1 MKNKILIFIVFLFIQ
16 LFVINKI
23 IFFSFFVLSPLIFIL
38 LLYSYKKDSIEN
50 LLFAF
55 FLGLLVD
62 VFNDSLGVY
71 SMTAIIIVYFRNLWV
86 LKIIGEERIDELD
99 EISVHEL
106 GNIQYFIYSFPI
118 LLVYFSLLII
128 LESSSIFILQ
138 NVFFILFSSS
148 LNYLFM
154 LLFQYLFLESKLRD
168 EWG

>member
-168 EWG
+168 EWR

>member
-16 LFVINKI
+16 VFVINKI
-23 IFFSFFVLSPLIFIL
+23 IFFSFLVLSPLIFIL

>member
-71 SMTAIIIVYFRNLWV
+71 SMTSIVIVYFRNFWV